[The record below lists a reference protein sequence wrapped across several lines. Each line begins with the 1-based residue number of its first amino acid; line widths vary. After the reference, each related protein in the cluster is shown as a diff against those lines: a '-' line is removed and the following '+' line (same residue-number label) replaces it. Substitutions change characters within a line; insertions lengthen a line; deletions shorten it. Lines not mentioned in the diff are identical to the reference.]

1 MFTISTILNKTPY
14 VLFPI
19 LSIAAIL
26 AANLLFSQ
34 DQALKTIQN
43 AEKSF
48 GGPILS
54 NPATALA
61 MAAISASGKPEISPS
76 EENFAKISFAAN
88 DSALLGPNRQA
99 SSAKN
104 DPSNYFIIPTT
115 GWNWGQLHSYNA
127 VDIADSCGT
136 PIYAAAEG
144 FVLESVSKGW
154 NNGYGQYIKIEH
166 SNGSETL
173 YSHFSQNAV
182 AAGKYVSQ
190 GELIGYM
197 GNTGNTHGPT
207 GCHLHFEVHGAKNPL
222 AK

>member
-1 MFTISTILNKTPY
+1 
-14 VLFPI
+14 
-19 LSIAAIL
+19 
-26 AANLLFSQ
+26 LLFSQ
-34 DQALKTIQN
+34 HSVLETAQK

-54 NPATALA
+54 NSATALA
-61 MAAISASGKPEISPS
+61 MAAFSSSGKPEIFPS
-76 EENFAKISFAAN
+76 EEENIQGFSFTAN
-88 DSALLGPNRQA
+88 NSALLGPNRQIA
-99 SSAKN
+99 NAKN
-104 DPSNYFIIPTT
+104 SDSSDYFIIPTT

-127 VDIADSCGT
+127 VDIADNCGT

-144 FVLESVSKGW
+144 LVVESASKGW

-166 SNGSETL
+166 PNGSETL
-173 YSHFSQNAV
+173 YSHFEQNVA
-182 AAGKYVSQ
+182 AAGKYVFQ

-207 GCHLHFEVHGAKNPL
+207 GCHLHFEVRGAKNPL